1 MQRYKKNR
9 PVRLT
14 RCVTAKRSPLNNRV
28 VRSTPGG
35 DVCADI
41 DPEGVAHLCRWGT
54 LSECIRSVPTSAGPS
69 DTAVI
74 ERRRFQRHFNRTGRI
89 ILEAPQEFL
98 EAPQKFLEALEIKKL
113 MSTLPTKELRQPA
126 VE

>member
-1 MQRYKKNR
+1 MPKKIR

-14 RCVTAKRSPLNNRV
+14 RCVTAKRLPLNKRV

-41 DPEGVAHLCRWGT
+41 NPEGVAHLCRWGT

-74 ERRRFQRHFNRTGRI
+74 ERRRFQRHFNRTGRFFLKRM
-89 ILEAPQEFL
+89 ILITSNFTHEFL
-98 EAPQKFLEALEIKKL
+98 LIYYFKGHIRGLN
-113 MSTLPTKELRQPA
+113 
-126 VE
+126 

>member
-1 MQRYKKNR
+1 MFQKIVNGFKWTLVMAYIQAKKIR

-74 ERRRFQRHFNRTGRI
+74 ERRRFQRHFNRTAR
-89 ILEAPQEFL
+89 
-98 EAPQKFLEALEIKKL
+98 KL
-113 MSTLPTKELRQPA
+113 SKYAHIQRAEKEPA
-126 VE
+126 

>member
-1 MQRYKKNR
+1 M
-9 PVRLT
+9 
-14 RCVTAKRSPLNNRV
+14 TAKRSPLNNRV

-74 ERRRFQRHFNRTGRI
+74 ERRRFQRHFNRTGRYFSCFSMLLI
-89 ILEAPQEFL
+89 IIVMTHRAFVLFYYFAHNQL
-98 EAPQKFLEALEIKKL
+98 VIKFFKSFKFQV
-113 MSTLPTKELRQPA
+113 SSFDK
-126 VE
+126 